1 MAVIDLE
8 RRQEAPLLVE
18 VSEGL
23 GGAARRVLAVLRM
36 AMGFLFMWAFLDK
49 LFALGF
55 STGRLEG
62 GNIDFFA
69 QGGAWL
75 NGGSPTNGFLQFGSR
90 GPLAS
95 FWQGLA
101 GDTWVNWLFMGALF
115 ALGVALLLGIGLRM
129 AAVGGTVLM
138 LSMWTVALLPASNPF
153 LDDHILYALV
163 LVVLALTAAGNTW
176 GLGAR
181 WSRTRLVQ
189 RLPFLK

>member
-1 MAVIDLE
+1 MAAIDIE
-8 RRQEAPLLVE
+8 RRNETPVLVE
-18 VSEGL
+18 VREGL
-23 GGAARRVLAVLRM
+23 SGTARRVLATLRL
-36 AMGFLFMWAFLDK
+36 AMGFIFAWAFLDK
-49 LFALGF
+49 TFALGF

-75 NGGSPTNGFLQFGSR
+75 NGGSPTRGFLSGSR

-95 FWQGLA
+95 MWQGLA
-101 GDTWVNWLFMGALF
+101 GDTWVNWVFMLAL
-115 ALGVALLLGIGLRM
+115 AAVGIALLLGIGMRL
-129 AAVGGTVLM
+129 AAVGGSLLL
-138 LSMWTVALLPASNPF
+138 LSMWSVAMLPGSNPF
-153 LDDHILYALV
+153 VDSHIIYTLV

-176 GLGAR
+176 GLGEG

>member
-8 RRQEAPLLVE
+8 RRDETPVLVE
-18 VSEGL
+18 IRGGL
-23 GGAARRVLAVLRM
+23 SGAARRVLAGLRLS
-36 AMGFLFMWAFLDK
+36 MGFIFMWAFLDK

-75 NGGSPTNGFLQFGSR
+75 NGGSPTRGFLSGSR

-101 GDTWVNWLFMGALF
+101 GDAWVNWLFMGALL
-115 ALGVALLLGIGLRM
+115 AVGVALLLGIGLRA
-129 AAVGGTVLM
+129 AAVGGSVLL
-138 LSMWTVALLPASNPF
+138 LSMWSVAMLPSSNPF
-153 LDDHILYALV
+153 MDSHIIYALV
-163 LVVLALTAAGNTW
+163 LVVLALTAAGDTW
-176 GLGAR
+176 GLGER
-181 WSRTRLVQ
+181 WGRTRLVR
-189 RLPFLK
+189 RLPILK

>member
-8 RRQEAPLLVE
+8 RREETPILVE
-18 VSEGL
+18 VREGL
-23 GGAARRVLAVLRM
+23 SGATRRVLATLRLE
-36 AMGFLFMWAFLDK
+36 MGFIFAWAFLDK

-69 QGGAWL
+69 QGSAWL
-75 NGGSPTNGFLQFGSR
+75 NGGSPTRGFLSGSR

-101 GDTWVNWLFMGALF
+101 GDTWVNWVFMGAL
-115 ALGVALLLGIGLRM
+115 AAVGIALLLGIGMRL
-129 AAVGGTVLM
+129 AAVGGSLLL
-138 LSMWTVALLPASNPF
+138 LSMWSVAMLPGSNPF
-153 LDDHILYALV
+153 VDSHIIYALV

-181 WSRTRLVQ
+181 WSRVPLVQ